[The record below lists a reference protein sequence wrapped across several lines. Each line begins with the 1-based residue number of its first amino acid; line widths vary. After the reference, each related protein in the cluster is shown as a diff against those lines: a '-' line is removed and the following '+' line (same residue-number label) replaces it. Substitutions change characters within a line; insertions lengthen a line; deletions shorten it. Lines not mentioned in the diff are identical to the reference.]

1 MLGHELRNPLAP
13 IATAIQLMRLRGST
27 APELGTLERQA
38 AHLTRLVDDLLDV
51 SRITRGKIEL
61 RRRTME
67 IADAVLRAME
77 MAGPLLEPRAHR
89 VSIEN
94 VPRQGL
100 AVSADPERL
109 AQVVFNLLSNA
120 AKYSEPRSAI
130 AVRAWR
136 QDGRVLLA
144 VRDEGVGI
152 APAMI
157 ERVFDM
163 FVQQQ
168 QTLAR
173 SAGGL
178 GLGLTIVK
186 SLVEMHDGTVSVESA
201 GVGRGAEFT
210 VSLPAARA
218 ETQQL
223 AQAPRPAAQ
232 PAAGAARRVL
242 VVDDN
247 ADAAIALAEL
257 LKMLGYEVQVAYDG
271 PQALTAAPGFRPDVA
286 LIDIGLPVMDGYA
299 LAERLR
305 QSWSGGKPVR
315 MVAVTGYGLERDRER
330 SARTGFTDHLVKPI
344 ELAVLDRLLKA
355 DDAGTGRAAAPT

>member
-1 MLGHELRNPLAP
+1 
-13 IATAIQLMRLRGST
+13 
-27 APELGTLERQA
+27 
-38 AHLTRLVDDLLDV
+38 
-51 SRITRGKIEL
+51 
-61 RRRTME
+61 
-67 IADAVLRAME
+67 
-77 MAGPLLEPRAHR
+77 
-89 VSIEN
+89 
-94 VPRQGL
+94 
-100 AVSADPERL
+100 
-109 AQVVFNLLSNA
+109 
-120 AKYSEPRSAI
+120 
-130 AVRAWR
+130 
-136 QDGRVLLA
+136 
-144 VRDEGVGI
+144 
-152 APAMI
+152 
-157 ERVFDM
+157 
-163 FVQQQ
+163 
-168 QTLAR
+168 
-173 SAGGL
+173 
-178 GLGLTIVK
+178 VK

-257 LKMLGYEVQVAYDG
+257 LTMLGYEVQVAYDG
-271 PQALTAAPGFRPDVA
+271 PQALTAAPRFRPDVA